1 MKSRVLSVV
10 FRFAKFGAQVGPE
23 LLSHVAEGVQ
33 QDVGAPDVEGV
44 AQGALALRVVG
55 VRNSSGHG
63 VADDFRGIELKGA
76 TVTVVTKCGS
86 WHTSCD
92 AHAALAELEVAR
104 VLMKQRGKHG
114 GRHQRANS
122 RGGVEGAIPFG
133 VTLETL
139 AIGRVAVV
147 RLAE

>member
-92 AHAALAELEVAR
+92 ATRRPCRAGSSAGLDEAGWETRRSSSTCQFPCRRRRCHTVWR
-104 VLMKQRGKHG
+104 SPGDPGHRSGRG
-114 GRHQRANS
+114 
-122 RGGVEGAIPFG
+122 
-133 VTLETL
+133 
-139 AIGRVAVV
+139 
-147 RLAE
+147 